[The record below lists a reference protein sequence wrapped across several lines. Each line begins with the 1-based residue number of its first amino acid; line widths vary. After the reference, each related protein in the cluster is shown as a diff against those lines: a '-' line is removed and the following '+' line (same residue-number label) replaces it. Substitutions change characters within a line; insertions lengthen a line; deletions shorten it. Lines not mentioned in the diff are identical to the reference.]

1 MTEVNLLKAFPRKKR
16 NIEKRAT
23 AKTDEIIA
31 LSREYG
37 EAYFDG
43 PREVGYGGYR
53 YDGRWVP
60 IAKDMIE
67 YWDLKPGDRILD
79 LGCAKG
85 FLVKDFMIAMPG
97 IEAFGSDI
105 SNYAITH
112 CEPEVIGRLH
122 KHDLNDP
129 LLFPDNSFDA
139 VICLNTLHNLKRP
152 NLVYAL
158 SEIQRVTRDNKAYIQ
173 VDSYRTPEEKDIF
186 EDWVL
191 TAYTHGYPHE
201 WVKIF
206 DEAGYKGDYYWTLI
220 LGEETETE

>member
-1 MTEVNLLKAFPRKKR
+1 MAEINLLRAFPRKKR

-23 AKTDEIIA
+23 AKTEEIIA

-60 IAKDMIE
+60 IAKDMIDH
-67 YWDLKPGDRILD
+67 WNLKPGDRILD

-97 IEAFGSDI
+97 IEAFGTDI
-105 SNYAITH
+105 SEYAMMH
-112 CEPEVIGRLH
+112 CEPEVIGRLQ

-129 LLFPDNSFDA
+129 LLFPDDSFDA
-139 VICLNTLHNLKRP
+139 VICLNTLHNLKRT
-152 NLVYAL
+152 NLVNAL
-158 SEIQRVTRDNKAYIQ
+158 REIQRVTRDNKAYIQ
-173 VDSYRTPEEKDIF
+173 VDSYRTPEEKEIF

-191 TAYTHGYPHE
+191 TAYTFGYPNE
-201 WVKIF
+201 WIEIF
-206 DEAGYKGDYYWTLI
+206 DEANYKGDYYWTLI
-220 LGEETETE
+220 LGEDTETE